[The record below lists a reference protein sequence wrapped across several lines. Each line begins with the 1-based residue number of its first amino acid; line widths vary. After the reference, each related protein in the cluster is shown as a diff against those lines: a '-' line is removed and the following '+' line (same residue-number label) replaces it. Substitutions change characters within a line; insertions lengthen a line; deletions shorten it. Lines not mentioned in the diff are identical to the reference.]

1 MITTGSIFLALLL
14 LLVIL
19 LQVRAYYILK
29 RQHKIITE
37 QSVEIHK
44 QNVAFARQNQQLSEL
59 NIEKQQI
66 IGVVSHDLKGPFN
79 RIFALIQ
86 LMNMSNDNLTDDQK
100 EYLGK
105 IHQIAVDGLN
115 MVRNLLDSKKLE
127 DHQLEMTLDTLSLE
141 PFLISFVKNYR
152 TVAEKKRIEILLHCP
167 SDVNVYVD
175 RLFLSRILDNLLS
188 NAIKFSKPDKTVVVS
203 VEDKK
208 EEVLLHIKDE
218 GPGIS
223 EEDQKKLYQ
232 KFQRLTA
239 RPTAGESSTGLGL
252 SIVKTLVLKMGG
264 NVYCDSVLD
273 QGSTFTV
280 SLKKS

>member
-105 IHQIAVDGLN
+105 
-115 MVRNLLDSKKLE
+115 
-127 DHQLEMTLDTLSLE
+127 
-141 PFLISFVKNYR
+141 
-152 TVAEKKRIEILLHCP
+152 
-167 SDVNVYVD
+167 
-175 RLFLSRILDNLLS
+175 
-188 NAIKFSKPDKTVVVS
+188 
-203 VEDKK
+203 
-208 EEVLLHIKDE
+208 
-218 GPGIS
+218 
-223 EEDQKKLYQ
+223 
-232 KFQRLTA
+232 
-239 RPTAGESSTGLGL
+239 
-252 SIVKTLVLKMGG
+252 
-264 NVYCDSVLD
+264 
-273 QGSTFTV
+273 
-280 SLKKS
+280 